1 MRVGGK
7 GGGGGGGE
15 GMLQEAGQS
24 REYLTA
30 DHNWIPLPLADGL
43 AHLAMELTHETDE
56 ERWGQ
61 RFGNYLMEW
70 KPSHD
75 ERSYIG
81 SYTMGLGS
89 PRAIFSRAPALY
101 RQIVRYATFNLEE
114 MHRAPAVS
122 RLTPPP
128 ACYIPHC
135 AP

>member
-1 MRVGGK
+1 MPGEVNCLFTKVLIPFVEKDVG
-7 GGGGGGGE
+7 
-15 GMLQEAGQS
+15 EAGVKAILQSAGHS

-30 DHNWIPLPLADGL
+30 DHNWIPLPLADSL
-43 AHLAMELTHETDE
+43 AHLAMELTDETDE
-56 ERWGQ
+56 ERWGR

-101 RQIVRYATFNLEE
+101 RQIAR
-114 MHRAPAVS
+114 HAPAD
-122 RLTPPP
+122 P
-128 ACYIPHC
+128 
-135 AP
+135 